1 MKDNIFAVWNSK
13 VGTKRTWESSRAHR
27 EWLRMSYFKEKE
39 QNQESSWSSMGPC
52 LRSYCTVLFNR
63 IKRQL
68 ASTGH
73 SLRLH
78 FNTQAQ
84 RLGEGVHY
92 SHFPRAFFGF
102 YEMVPSHPAARM
114 PLVSRAFRF
123 SSGCF
128 DLHQLCLFFCKVA
141 TAKSHLE
148 GKETEAQK
156 MKWTLQS

>member
-13 VGTKRTWESSRAHR
+13 VGTKRTWESSRAYR
-27 EWLRMSYFKEKE
+27 EWLRMSYFKEKK

-52 LRSYCTVLFNR
+52 LRSCCTVLFNR

-78 FNTQAQ
+78 FNTGPEVGGGCALLTFS
-84 RLGEGVHY
+84 RGL
-92 SHFPRAFFGF
+92 SGF
-102 YEMVPSHPAARM
+102 YEMVPSHPAAQM